1 MQAPPPPED
10 PAALDALFQDHQAD
24 WWDRFYRQ
32 RDRPV
37 PFFTDA
43 PDEHLWQ
50 AVQQGWMAPGRALDL
65 GCGQGRNA
73 IFLAQRGFVVQAV
86 DLSGEA
92 LAWARERA
100 SALAVPP
107 RWTQAS
113 VFDLAIEPASVDLV
127 CDSGCFHH
135 LPPHRRADYVAL
147 VGRALKPGGW
157 LALACFRPEGG
168 SGLSDEAVYQ
178 RRSLGGGLGY
188 SEAQLRGLWAG
199 PLQIHHLRPMQAPA
213 PGSGVFGAPFLWA
226 MLAQRP
232 AGPGQTPADAAAG

>member
-1 MQAPPPPED
+1 MPLPPDD
-10 PAALDALFQDHQAD
+10 PAALDALFQDHQAE

-50 AVQQGWMAPGRALDL
+50 AVQQGWVPPGRALDL

-73 IFLAQRGFVVQAV
+73 IFLARQGFAVQAV

-92 LAWARERA
+92 LGQAREKARA
-100 SALAVPP
+100 AGVSVT
-107 RWTQAS
+107 WTEAS
-113 VFDLAIEPASVDLV
+113 VFDLALAPGGVDLV

-147 VGRALKPGGW
+147 VSQALKPGGW

-168 SGLSDEAVYQ
+168 SGLSDEQVYQ

-188 SEAQLRGLWAG
+188 SEAQLRAVWAG
-199 PLQIHHLRPMQAPA
+199 PLQIHRLRPMQSPA
-213 PGSGVFGAPFLWA
+213 PGSGLFGLPFLWA
-226 MLAQRP
+226 LLARR
-232 AGPGQTPADAAAG
+232 AGAPDEP